1 MSYILENLIAAYFF
15 IAFMTY
21 YVTPDYGDKIN
32 ELLAKLLQAIFT
44 IMTTTI
50 FTYPEPV
57 KLVDTNDNTNTDIDT
72 NDEKAEA
79 NAVVKVEVKFEDK
92 YKEEYAKFLLK
103 EEPLVY
109 TEDEIQKLD
118 TLVKKYK
125 IDYYDNLTKEIE
137 TVKQTIEELNELNTD
152 GNVEEEF
159 ENYLHDVMELYSEE
173 GFFEFKKK
181 YEENK
186 KGIES
191 DLIKA
196 KEHLSELLE
205 EQSIPVE
212 SIDWL
217 TGAKKQ
223 ILVDRQ
229 KSLKNCYIFEKTPL
243 GNVAMCYDYGKS
255 SFDYYSDNT
264 LPYRF
269 LEPVG
274 RKYIL
279 TFKCKDIFV
288 NMDEELK
295 AAEVRADEKKK
306 EDEEKA
312 RKEKEDK
319 TGKKRSVFAKLKEYN
334 APSSSKSAAVGS
346 KNNNM
351 KMPSNIQANFKE
363 LNAEPEK
370 LLLKEN
376 SNHYRCQGRFSN
388 MKILQQVSRKVV
400 DKKYAMTFA
409 DFKKQ
414 QQQQQQK

>member
-1 MSYILENLIAAYFF
+1 MPYILENLIASYFLVSF
-15 IAFMTY
+15 LTY
-21 YVTPDYGDKIN
+21 YVMPDYGDKIY
-32 ELLAKLLQAIFT
+32 ESLEKILQVLFT
-44 IMTTTI
+44 IMTTTV
-50 FTYPEPV
+50 FSYPEPV
-57 KLVDTNDNTNTDIDT
+57 KLVDSNDNSI
-72 NDEKAEA
+72 NDSSV
-79 NAVVKVEVKFEDK
+79 VVKVEVKFEDK
-92 YKEEYAKFLLK
+92 YKEEYAKLLLK
-103 EEPLVY
+103 QEPIVY
-109 TEDEIQKLD
+109 TEDELRKLD

-125 IDYYDNLTKEIE
+125 VDYYDNLTKEID
-137 TVKQTIEELNELNTD
+137 TVKQTINDLESELVELNID
-152 GNVEEEF
+152 GNVEKSF
-159 ENYLHDVMELYSEE
+159 ENHLQNIMETYSEE
-173 GFFEFKKK
+173 RFFEFAKN

-186 KGIES
+186 KGV
-191 DLIKA
+191 DVNLTQT

-205 EQSIPVE
+205 EQAIPVE
-212 SIDWL
+212 NIDWL
-217 TGAKKQ
+217 TGAKTQ

-243 GNVAMCYDYGKS
+243 GNVAMCYDYDKN

-274 RKYIL
+274 RKYVL

-312 RKEKEDK
+312 RKEKEEK
-319 TGKKRSVFAKLKEYN
+319 TTKKRSVFAKLKEYN
-334 APSSSKSAAVGS
+334 APSNSKNAAVGS

-414 QQQQQQK
+414 QQKQ